1 MNTKTAKLT
10 RKNSNLKGTSPG
22 QKAKQI
28 SFRTEDCEEV
38 KFAPKALKLLALTF
52 LPQSHRGY
60 FTGSR
65 DFVDYILAEVKH
77 AAQSKRYR
85 ADSIAEDP
93 MGYARS
99 QIQDFIQNP
108 GSISVSKQ
116 WCFCVSVHLLYH
128 FGKDSFAFAS
138 KEERLLREGDFQ
150 IHLPSALSPCNE
162 LGQQMEAGW
171 FLWSLISLIADWM
184 CMAWDI
190 CKLTRCWTVAF
201 RTRLRSILARGLHNP
216 NQAWLRQCL
225 GS

>member
-116 WCFCVSVHLLYH
+116 
-128 FGKDSFAFAS
+128 
-138 KEERLLREGDFQ
+138 
-150 IHLPSALSPCNE
+150 
-162 LGQQMEAGW
+162 
-171 FLWSLISLIADWM
+171 
-184 CMAWDI
+184 
-190 CKLTRCWTVAF
+190 
-201 RTRLRSILARGLHNP
+201 
-216 NQAWLRQCL
+216 
-225 GS
+225 